1 MNTPPEQHQGRQARR
16 LHTRQRVFDAA
27 IAELTRTGVAD
38 ADIGAIA
45 ESAGVVR
52 GTFYFH
58 FPTKEHVLLELEQ
71 REEARIARALRRFVR
86 RSPDL
91 RETFTKTIRLVTE
104 LERQLGSLLFRD
116 LLAMHFS
123 PARPPDGTWHE
134 HPLII
139 VLTDEIARAGARGEI
154 ENAVEPHHSAMFFLL
169 GLYGLLTAT
178 TGTRALRQTVLD
190 SYLTTTLRS
199 LEPR

>member
-1 MNTPPEQHQGRQARR
+1 MNTNPEQHQGRQARR

-27 IAELTRTGVAD
+27 IAELMQTGVAE
-38 ADIGAIA
+38 ADINAIA
-45 ESAGVVR
+45 ESAGVAR

-71 REEARIARALRRFVR
+71 REESRIARALERFSR

-91 RETFTKTIRLVTE
+91 RDTLVRTIRLVTE

-123 PARPPDGTWHE
+123 PTRPVEDSWRE

-139 VLTDEIARAGARGEI
+139 VLTEEIARAGARGEVQ
-154 ENAVEPHHSAMFFLL
+154 NAVEPHHSAMFFLL

-178 TGTRALRQTVLD
+178 TGTKALRQSVLD